1 MIESKTDKKNILRCR
16 DEMKH
21 MDHMDYRTIKVERQ
35 NITGTRLFLQE
46 TNLIKFKYIYDNLPG
61 ADTGGGCR
69 TFAPPEIFRIA
80 SQALKKP

>member
-1 MIESKTDKKNILRCR
+1 
-16 DEMKH
+16 

-61 ADTGGGCR
+61 ADTGGGAAGPSHPLR
-69 TFAPPEIFRIA
+69 FSE
-80 SQALKKP
+80 

>member
-1 MIESKTDKKNILRCR
+1 
-16 DEMKH
+16 MKH

-61 ADTGGGCR
+61 SDTGGG
-69 TFAPPEIFRIA
+69 A
-80 SQALKKP
+80 SGPSHPLRFSE